1 MSDLDTRYRRTL
13 RWYPRKW
20 RMTNEDA
27 VVGTL
32 LDMADDDHR
41 SRPARGELAGLRASA
56 LVLRLGPLGRIPSSA
71 RDRAAALAF
80 GLGSGIAITAL
91 VAMAVQR
98 ATLAPF
104 LLSLVPVVGP
114 FIGYSFMLYGV
125 WILSFVAAVAGW
137 KWAARLLAVAA
148 ILVAIVL
155 RITVGGIAFSAPTT
169 TTIVLL
175 AALALLG
182 FIGNPFRSP
191 RGRVWISGS
200 GLAWAAFI
208 GLTIWYQRA
217 TQGGQA
223 GRTDWFIGPLWQWL
237 YWVVPFALILAIVL
251 MRVVHSG
258 WGGAILIVLVPI
270 IPFVVFG
277 WSPRTDDVID
287 RGTLLAIAIGI
298 ICVVYFVPRLW
309 RFRITI
315 TRV

>member
-1 MSDLDTRYRRTL
+1 MSDLEDRYRKAL
-13 RWYPRKW
+13 RWYPRPW
-20 RMTNEDA
+20 RVANEDA
-27 VVGTL
+27 VLGTL
-32 LDMADDDHR
+32 LDVADDGHR
-41 SRPARGELAGLRASA
+41 QRPARGELADLRASA
-56 LVLRLGPLGRIPSSA
+56 LVLRLGPFGRVAASV
-71 RDRAAALAF
+71 RDRATALAF

-91 VAMAVQR
+91 VAIAVQR

-114 FIGYSFMLYGV
+114 FIGFSFLFYCV
-125 WILSFVAAVAGW
+125 WIIACVAAIAGW
-137 KWAARLLAVAA
+137 KWCARTLALGS
-148 ILVAIVL
+148 ILVGIVL
-155 RITVGGIAFSAPTT
+155 RLTTGGMAFSAPTT

-175 AALALLG
+175 GSFAVLS
-182 FIGNPFRSP
+182 FFGNPFNTR
-191 RGRVWISGS
+191 RGRRWIGVSAIS
-200 GLAWAAFI
+200 FSAFM

-237 YWVVPFALILAIVL
+237 YWIVPLALILAIVL
-251 MRVVHSG
+251 MRVLHSG
-258 WGGAILIVLVPI
+258 WGGAILILLVPI

-277 WSPRTDDVID
+277 WSPQAGDVID
-287 RGTLLAIAIGI
+287 RGTSLAIAIGI